1 MIDLPIFYYLLTAY
15 REMFSYVL
23 RWLIMCFGIGFAYG
37 LLIFDA
43 GMMIYERRN
52 FPGSFTRRASG
63 GLHTEKAGGSRP

>member
-1 MIDLPIFYYLLTAY
+1 MIDLPFFDWLLTGY
-15 REMFSYVL
+15 REMFRFGVL
-23 RWLIMCFGIGFAYG
+23 WLIMCFGIGFAYG

-52 FPGSFTRRASG
+52 FPGRDTRRASG